1 MIDMATWERHVMSVY
16 PTSQI
21 KRGPRATKAE
31 VESRRAALFSIVQ
44 QHRPMTVRQ
53 VFYQATV
60 RGIIDK
66 TEHGYLKIQDD
77 LTKMRRAGTLPY
89 GWLTDSTRMQRS
101 PTTYDDLGQFMRTA
115 AALYRRSL
123 WTDANC
129 QVEVWIEKDAL
140 AGVVY
145 PVTQKWDVP
154 LMSARG
160 YASLSFLH
168 SAAEDIANDGRPAF
182 IYHLG
187 DYDPSG
193 VNAAA
198 KIEETLRDMV
208 GDRAAIRF
216 DRIAVTPDQIE
227 LLDLPTR
234 PTKKTDSR
242 AKGFGSELSVELD
255 AIEPDML
262 RALVDQKI
270 RRHVDEDQ
278 LKVIEAAEE
287 SERNFLRTWRDQYGK

>member
-1 MIDMATWERHVMSVY
+1 MNVY

-77 LTKMRRAGTLPY
+77 LTKMRRTGTLPY

-140 AGVVY
+140 AGVIY

-168 SAAEDIANDGRPAF
+168 SAAEDIAHNGRPAF

-208 GDRAAIRF
+208 GDRAEIHFERL
-216 DRIAVTPDQIE
+216 AVTEDQIRDF
-227 LLDLPTR
+227 DLPTR

-242 AKGFGSELSVELD
+242 AKRFGSELSVELD
-255 AIEPDML
+255 AIEPETL
-262 RALVDQKI
+262 RTLVEQHI
-270 RRHVDEDQ
+270 WQHVDHAQ

-287 SERNFLRTWRDQYGK
+287 SERDFLRTWRDQYGR

>member
-1 MIDMATWERHVMSVY
+1 MNVY